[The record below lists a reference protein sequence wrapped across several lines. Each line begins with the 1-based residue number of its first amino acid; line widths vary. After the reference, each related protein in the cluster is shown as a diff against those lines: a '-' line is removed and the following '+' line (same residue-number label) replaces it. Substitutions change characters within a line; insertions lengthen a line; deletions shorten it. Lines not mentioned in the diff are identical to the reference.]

1 MRNKRILIIAVVLVT
16 FLLLRLSFAALAAP
30 AAQVQ
35 AYTTPTPGADGRIIY
50 VVEEGDNC
58 LRISLL
64 TGVSMEFLRQ
74 TNHLDENCTI
84 LTGQQL
90 VIGISAPAAASP
102 TPGPS
107 PTPTSVL
114 PTPTPVSG
122 GAAEVCVALYDDING
137 DGLRQ
142 ANTDALGNYL
152 PTGTEPIVAG
162 GAISLTS
169 LTGTYSRTLDTVEGY
184 DPVCF
189 TDVPD
194 GKYSVSAAVPDGYSP
209 TTVLNYSMEVKPGDI
224 TYVSFGTQVKS
235 QTSTES
241 ETPTQ
246 SPILGVVGAL
256 LLLGGIGLGIFAWR
270 MRK

>member
-1 MRNKRILIIAVVLVT
+1 MRNKRILVIAVFLAA

-35 AYTTPTPGADGRIIY
+35 TYSTPTPGADGRIIY

-58 LRISLL
+58 LRISLM

-84 LTGQQL
+84 RVGQQL
-90 VIGISAPAAASP
+90 VIGIGVPAAALP

-107 PTPTSVL
+107 PTPTLAL
-114 PTPTPVSG
+114 PSATPVSG
-122 GAAEVCVALYDDING
+122 GAVEVCVALYDDLNG

-169 LTGTYSRTLDTVEGY
+169 LTGTYSRTLDTVVGY

-194 GKYSVSAAVPDGYSP
+194 GKYSVSAAVPDGYNP
-209 TTVLNYSMEVKPGDI
+209 TTVLNYSLEVKPGDI
-224 TYVSFGTQVKS
+224 TYVSFGAQAKS
-235 QTSTES
+235 VAPTES
-241 ETPTQ
+241 GSPTQ
-246 SPILGVVGAL
+246 SPILGIVGAL